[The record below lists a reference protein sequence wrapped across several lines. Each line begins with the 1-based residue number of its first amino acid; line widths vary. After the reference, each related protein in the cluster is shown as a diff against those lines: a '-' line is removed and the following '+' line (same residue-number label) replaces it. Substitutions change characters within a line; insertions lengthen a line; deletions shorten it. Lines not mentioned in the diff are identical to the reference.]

1 MRTVSALRALTL
13 AVTIGSASQ
22 TVGAQQFVQPNASYL
37 SRTTLLP
44 MTATLGTSFTTL
56 TDGFLTVGFAS
67 AVSAAE
73 VPDTWSTWST
83 APESEYAGA
92 GGFRVGTSSG
102 ESNTMTFSRML
113 TIWGFEAEPNV
124 FGEFEM
130 TATFL
135 RGGSTV
141 ATVSRLVNGDA
152 GARLFAFEDAGGFDA
167 VRFETSSD
175 ADGFAQA
182 QFRYAATTVPEPS
195 TYALM
200 GIGLFAVAVVSRRR
214 KASV

>member
-1 MRTVSALRALTL
+1 MRPVSALRALAL
-13 AVTIGSASQ
+13 AVTLGFASQ
-22 TVGAQQFVQPNASYL
+22 TVGAQQIVQPNASYL

-44 MTATLGTSFTTL
+44 MTAPLNTDFTSL
-56 TDGFLTVGFAS
+56 TDGFLTVSFAN
-67 AVSAAE
+67 AVGARE
-73 VPDTWSTWST
+73 IPTGWGTWST
-83 APESEYAGA
+83 APESENPG
-92 GGFRVGTSSG
+92 GSGFRVGQTSG
-102 ESNTMTFSRML
+102 NSNTMTFSRML

-130 TATFL
+130 TASFL

-167 VRFETSSD
+167 VRFEASPN
-175 ADGFAQA
+175 AGGFAQA

-214 KASV
+214 QASL